1 MVTLRFYCVYSG
13 ITLCV
18 MLLLGIS
25 MFFTQSEDIREI
37 EVKIIIIIS
46 MVCMIIGE
54 LQLAK

>member
-37 EVKIIIIIS
+37 EGKIIIIIS
-46 MVCMIIGE
+46 MVCMIIGG

>member
-25 MFFTQSEDIREI
+25 MFLLNQKTYER
-37 EVKIIIIIS
+37 
-46 MVCMIIGE
+46 
-54 LQLAK
+54 